1 MSLFPTNEHSIERV
15 IRVALGVV
23 LLSLVFFGPQTYWGL
38 LGIVPL
44 ATGLL
49 GSCPL
54 YTLLGVSTCSIKQRT
69 SPMRT

>member
-1 MSLFPTNEHSIERV
+1 MTTLLPTNEHSIDRA
-15 IRVALGVV
+15 IRIALGV
-23 LLSLVFFGPQTYWGL
+23 LLLALVFVGPKTYLGL

-54 YTLLGVSTCSIKQRT
+54 YTLLGVSTCPLKQRPT
-69 SPMRT
+69 AT

>member
-1 MSLFPTNEHSIERV
+1 MKKFLPANEATVDRV
-15 IRVALGVV
+15 IRVALGVA
-23 LLSLVFFGPQTYWGL
+23 LLALAFVGPKTAFGF

-54 YTLLGVSTCSIKQRT
+54 YTLFGVSTCSIK
-69 SPMRT
+69 PPADG